1 MPVASLTA
9 ATFTPARTAPLGSA
23 TRPRMRPPVPWAVSH
38 VGTMREITR
47 RRQTAV
53 ERARSDGMKPPNIL
67 GRSFCSKAIACV
79 QPQPCYNPA
88 RLEKSNAHCQE
99 EKRTA
104 SHRKLECR
112 SARTMSSSNAEPY
125 LKIGD
130 VARRVGVSPS
140 VIRSWE
146 SVGLTRPRR
155 TESKYRLYTADD
167 VRLLKRARF
176 LRKVRGLNAAAI
188 VELLRREGRARPAL
202 DGSAGAIGTHLRQ
215 LRAKRKL
222 SLAQVAQA
230 VNLSVGFL
238 SALERSQMSGS
249 VGTLRKLTR
258 FYKTNILDF
267 FDANGAS
274 TRQVRPAQRKV
285 LEAGPGVR
293 MELLAWGNT
302 VMEPHLFRVAPE
314 AGSGDSYTHEGEEF
328 LYVLRGELTI
338 MLENEEYRLKA
349 GDSFYFESATPHHWR
364 NPGRAETWVLWVNTP
379 PTFWVPLPNIR
390 CDADREGSA

>member
-1 MPVASLTA
+1 MNSL
-9 ATFTPARTAPLGSA
+9 
-23 TRPRMRPPVPWAVSH
+23 
-38 VGTMREITR
+38 GT
-47 RRQTAV
+47 
-53 ERARSDGMKPPNIL
+53 
-67 GRSFCSKAIACV
+67 
-79 QPQPCYNPA
+79 
-88 RLEKSNAHCQE
+88 
-99 EKRTA
+99 
-104 SHRKLECR
+104 
-112 SARTMSSSNAEPY
+112 EPY

-146 SVGLTRPRR
+146 SLGLTRPRR

-167 VRLLKRARF
+167 VKLLKRARF

-188 VELLRREGRARPAL
+188 VELLRREGRARPAA
-202 DGSAGAIGTHLRQ
+202 DGNAGAIGSHLRQ
-215 LRAKRKL
+215 LRAKQKL

-230 VNLSVGFL
+230 VGISVGFL

-249 VGTLRKLTR
+249 VGTLRKLAR

-267 FDANGAS
+267 FDATGAS
-274 TRQVRPAQRKV
+274 TRQIRPAQRKV

-302 VMEPHLFRVAPE
+302 VMEPHLFRVAPD

-328 LYVLRGELTI
+328 LYVLRGQLTI
-338 MLENEEYRLKA
+338 KLEKEEYLLKT

-364 NPGRAETWVLWVNTP
+364 NPGRTETLLLWVNTP
-379 PTFWVPLPNIR
+379 PTF
-390 CDADREGSA
+390 